1 MDGHATTGVDQQA
14 QRNVP
19 PAQPPSGP
27 AQPLSATTQPP
38 WWSFLPTD
46 ARELARQHAPG
57 EMIVAYA
64 PFDIDDELR
73 LTRSHLLLTERELVL
88 IFPDAVR
95 RLTLASLDETLVEE
109 GLGMDRLVLVRG
121 GEAAAVVRY
130 SRRCRTAV
138 TRLHR
143 KLQRRLPR
151 RQPPGPPD
159 AAAAVRTTAQDAP
172 ANDAALPD
180 AAARRDDPP
189 AWLEAV
195 ERQAEAQDL
204 CRKCGQL
211 IPAYADGVCPHCLQQ
226 KTVLLRLL
234 GVARPYRRSIQLA
247 LVLTLLGAVV
257 GALPIYAQKHLVDEA
272 LVAADLDT
280 AARVGNLLLWG
291 GLLVLVI
298 LVSELLGGVRMS
310 ILARVGTLVARDLR
324 HDVYAHLQSL
334 SLRFFNKRRVGSL
347 ITRVTSD
354 TERLWDFIVFGSVNV
369 FRDAVLIL
377 AMGGVMFYMNWR
389 LALVALMPVP
399 IVGVL
404 SYLRHRRMRLAWSRV
419 WHYWSRV
426 SGVVGDAIPGIR
438 VIKAF
443 ANEDREIAR
452 FDRRSDEYAERE
464 IEANRLWWTLQPL
477 VSGIMRFGGLMVL
490 IVGGLL
496 LIYMPETTT
505 VGDLLAF
512 SGAVWQFYGPVME
525 LLNANRMI
533 TRSATSAARVF
544 EVLDTPPDVYA
555 RKNAFAPDHVRGK
568 VEFRGV
574 SFSYEGAA
582 PALREVDLV
591 INPGEMIGL
600 CGPSGAGKSTFVN
613 LICRFYD
620 VTEGQILIDDVDIRD
635 WDLTALR
642 RSVGM
647 VLQEPYLFQGTIA
660 ENIRYGKPDATPDEV
675 IAAARAANAHNF
687 IVGFPDGYD
696 TLVGERGQS
705 LSGGERQRISI
716 ARAILHNPRILILDE
731 ATSSVD
737 SETEKQI
744 QQALDRLVEGRTTIA
759 IAHRLSTLT
768 AANRLVVLDR
778 GRVVEIGTHA
788 ELAEKENGVY
798 ARLVKTQ
805 QELGSMVALRT

>member
-1 MDGHATTGVDQQA
+1 MRPTGRGSAVAEPTLDGHASEGVVVSPKATDT
-14 QRNVP
+14 
-19 PAQPPSGP
+19 PAAGAVDLSF
-27 AQPLSATTQPP
+27 LSA
-38 WWSFLPTD
+38 
-46 ARELARQHAPG
+46 EARQLAQAHVPG
-57 EMIVAYA
+57 EPVVAYA
-64 PFDIDDELR
+64 PFDIDDDLR
-73 LTRSHLLLTERELVL
+73 FCRAHLLLTERELL
-88 IFPDAVR
+88 I
-95 RLTLASLDETLVEE
+95 LTPRGVQRHALADLEETLIEE
-109 GLGMDRLVLVRG
+109 GLGMDRLVLVRQG
-121 GEAAAVVRY
+121 QAVAVARY
-130 SRRCRTAV
+130 SRRCRTSV
-138 TRLHR
+138 NRLHR

-151 RQPPGPPD
+151 R
-159 AAAAVRTTAQDAP
+159 P
-172 ANDAALPD
+172 ASDGGGEG
-180 AAARRDDPP
+180 ARRDDPP

-195 ERQAEAQDL
+195 ERAAEAQDL

-211 IPAYADGVCPHCLQQ
+211 IPAYADGVCPSCLQQ
-226 KTVLLRLL
+226 RKILLRLL
-234 GVARPYRRSIQLA
+234 GVAKPYRRSINLA

-272 LVAADLDT
+272 LVATGLDT
-280 AARVGNLLLWG
+280 ATRLGNLLLWG
-291 GLLVLVI
+291 GVLVGVI
-298 LVSELLGGVRMS
+298 LLSEAIGGLRMS

-324 HDVYAHLQSL
+324 HQVYAHLQSL

-377 AMGGVMFYMNWR
+377 AMGGIMFYMNWR
-389 LALVALMPVP
+389 LALVALTPVP

-443 ANEDREIAR
+443 ANEKREVSR
-452 FDRRSDEYAERE
+452 FDQRSNEYAERE
-464 IEANRLWWTLQPL
+464 IEANRLWWTLQPV

-490 IVGGLL
+490 VVGGLL
-496 LIYMPETTT
+496 LIYKPETTT

-525 LLNANRMI
+525 LLNANRMV

-555 RKNAFAPDHVRGK
+555 RKDAYRPAHVLGR

-574 SFSYEGAA
+574 SFSYEGAQ
-582 PALREVDLV
+582 PALRDIDLV
-591 INPGEMIGL
+591 IEPGEMIGL

-620 VTEGQILIDDVDIRD
+620 VTEGQILIDGVDVRD
-635 WDLTALR
+635 WDLAALR
-642 RSVGM
+642 RAVGM

-660 ENIRYGKPDATPDEV
+660 DNIRYGKPDATPDEV

-778 GRVVEIGTHA
+778 GRIVETGTHS
-788 ELAEKENGVY
+788 ELANKENGVY

-805 QELGSMVALRT
+805 QELGSMVALGK